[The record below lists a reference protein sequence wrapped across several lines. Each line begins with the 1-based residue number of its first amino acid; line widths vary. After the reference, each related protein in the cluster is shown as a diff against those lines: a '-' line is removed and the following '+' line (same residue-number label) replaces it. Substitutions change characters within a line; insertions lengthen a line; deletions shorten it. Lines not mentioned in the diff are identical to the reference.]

1 MKDRIEKK
9 IWENIKKVR
18 DHSPLVH
25 NITNYVVMNS
35 SANALLAA
43 GASPVMAHAE
53 EEVRDMVRIANS
65 LVLNIGTL
73 SNKWIDSMKIA
84 LKEANKLGK
93 PVVFDPVG
101 AGATSYRTETV
112 KNLIETG
119 SVSVIRGNAS
129 EIMAL
134 VSDNLKTKGVD
145 SIVSGENAVES
156 AKLLQQ
162 KYKCI
167 ICISGKI
174 DYIIS
179 QDEIA
184 EIHNGHQMMSVV
196 TGMGCS
202 ATALI
207 GAFAGI
213 INDYFEAAIS
223 GMALMGVAG
232 ELAVRESSGPGSLQ
246 MHFFDKLFNLTSKEF
261 FETIKLHIIRYV

>member
-1 MKDRIEKK
+1 MEKK

-18 DHSPLVH
+18 TLSPLVH

-53 EEVRDMVRIANS
+53 EEVRDMVRIADS

-73 SNKWIDSMKIA
+73 SKKWVDSMKIA
-84 LKEANKLGK
+84 LKEANRLGK
-93 PVVFDPVG
+93 PVILDPVG
-101 AGATSYRTETV
+101 AGATIYRTETV
-112 KNLIETG
+112 KDLLNTG
-119 SVSVIRGNAS
+119 TVSVIRGNAS

-134 VSDNLKTKGVD
+134 VSVGFHTKGVE
-145 SIVSGENAVES
+145 STETAGSAVES

-162 KYKCI
+162 KNKCI
-167 ICISGKI
+167 VCISGKI
-174 DYIIS
+174 DYILS
-179 QDEIA
+179 QDEVVQ
-184 EIHNGHQMMSVV
+184 IHNGHEMMSRI
-196 TGMGCS
+196 TGMGCA

-213 INDYFEAAIS
+213 TNNYFEAAVS

-232 ELAVRESSGPGSLQ
+232 ELAVKESSGPGSLQ
-246 MHFFDKLFNLTSKEF
+246 MHFFNKLYNLTSKDF
-261 FETIKLHIIRYV
+261 FNTIKLQTEKYV

>member
-1 MKDRIEKK
+1 MKDKMEQK
-9 IWENIKKVR
+9 IWENIQKVR
-18 DHSPLVH
+18 TLSPLVH

-53 EEVRDMVRIANS
+53 EEVRDMVRISDS

-73 SNKWIDSMKIA
+73 SKKWIDSMKIA
-84 LKEANKLGK
+84 LKEANRLGK

-101 AGATSYRTETV
+101 AGATNYRTETV
-112 KNLIETG
+112 KDLLNTG
-119 SVSVIRGNAS
+119 TISVMRGNAS

-134 VSDNLKTKGVD
+134 MSAGFHTKGVE
-145 SIVSGENAVES
+145 STESAGNAVES

-174 DYIIS
+174 DYILS

-184 EIHNGHQMMSVV
+184 EIHNGHEMMSRI

-213 INDYFEAAIS
+213 TNDYFEAAIS

-246 MHFFDKLFNLTSKEF
+246 IHFYDKLNNLTSKDF
-261 FETIKLHIIRYV
+261 FETIKIQIDRNV

>member
-1 MKDRIEKK
+1 MKDKMKQK

-18 DHSPLVH
+18 DLSPLVH

-53 EEVRDMVRIANS
+53 EEVRDMVRISNS

-73 SNKWIDSMKIA
+73 SKKWIDAMKIA

-101 AGATSYRTETV
+101 AGATNYRTETA
-112 KNLIETG
+112 KDLLNTG
-119 SVSVIRGNAS
+119 EFTVIRGNAS

-145 SIVSGENAVES
+145 STVSGESAVES
-156 AKLLQQ
+156 GKLLQQ

-184 EIHNGHQMMSVV
+184 EIHNGHKMMSDV

-207 GAFAGI
+207 GAFTGI

-232 ELAVRESSGPGSLQ
+232 ELAVKESSGPGSLQ
-246 MHFFDKLFNLTSKEF
+246 IHFFDKLYKLTSKDF
-261 FETIKLHIIRYV
+261 FDTIKLQINRYV

>member
-1 MKDRIEKK
+1 MKGNMEEK

-18 DHSPLVH
+18 TLSPLVH

-73 SNKWIDSMKIA
+73 SKQWIDSMKIA
-84 LKEANKLGK
+84 LKEANRIGK
-93 PVVFDPVG
+93 PVILDPVG

-112 KNLIETG
+112 KDLLNTG
-119 SVSVIRGNAS
+119 TISVLRGNAS

-134 VSDNLKTKGVD
+134 MSAGLHTKGVE
-145 SIVSGENAVES
+145 STESPENAVRS

-174 DYIIS
+174 DYILS

-184 EIHNGHQMMSVV
+184 GIHNGHEMMSRI

-213 INDYFEAAIS
+213 TNDYFEAAIS

-232 ELAVRESSGPGSLQ
+232 ELAVKESSGPGSLQ
-246 MHFFDKLFNLTSKEF
+246 IHFFDKLNNLTSKDF
-261 FETIKLHIIRYV
+261 FDTIKLQIERYV

>member
-1 MKDRIEKK
+1 MEQK
-9 IWENIKKVR
+9 IWDNILKVR
-18 DHSPLVH
+18 SLSPLVH

-53 EEVRDMVRIANS
+53 EEVKDMVGISDS

-73 SNKWIDSMKIA
+73 SKKWIDAMKIA
-84 LKEANKLGK
+84 LREANKLGK
-93 PVVFDPVG
+93 PVIFDPVG
-101 AGATSYRTETV
+101 AGATRYRTRMVEELL
-112 KNLIETG
+112 NAG

-129 EIMAL
+129 EIRAMG
-134 VSDNLKTKGVD
+134 SDDLRTKGVD
-145 SIVSGENAVES
+145 STVSAGSAVES

-162 KYKCI
+162 KYNCI
-167 ICISGKI
+167 ICISGTI

-179 QDEIA
+179 QKEIA
-184 EIHNGHQMMSVV
+184 EIQNGHEMMSRV

-207 GAFAGI
+207 GAFAGVTV
-213 INDYFEAAIS
+213 DYYEAAVS

-232 ELAVRESSGPGSLQ
+232 ELAAKESTGPASLE
-246 MHFFDKLFNLTSKEF
+246 MNFLNKLYNLTENEYF
-261 FETIKLHIIRYV
+261 ATIKLKSEKYV

>member
-1 MKDRIEKK
+1 MEQK
-9 IWENIKKVR
+9 IWENIQKVR
-18 DHSPLVH
+18 TLSPLVH

-35 SANALLAA
+35 SANALLAI

-65 LVLNIGTL
+65 LVINIGTL
-73 SNKWIDSMKIA
+73 SKKWIDSMKIA
-84 LKEANKLGK
+84 LQEANKLGK

-101 AGATSYRTETV
+101 AGATHYRTETV
-112 KNLIETG
+112 KNLLDTG
-119 SVSVIRGNAS
+119 TVSVIRGNAS
-129 EIMAL
+129 EIRAL

-145 SIVSGENAVES
+145 STESAGSALES
-156 AKLLQQ
+156 AKLLR
-162 KYKCI
+162 KKHKCI

-179 QDEIA
+179 TEEIT
-184 EIHNGHQMMSVV
+184 EIHNGHEMMSRV

-213 INDYFEAAIS
+213 TNNFYEAAIS
-223 GMALMGVAG
+223 GMGLMGVAG
-232 ELAVRESSGPGSLQ
+232 ELAAKESSGPGSLQ
-246 MHFFDKLFNLTSKEF
+246 LHFINKLYNLTSKEF
-261 FETIKLHIIRYV
+261 FDTIILQTAKYV

>member
-1 MKDRIEKK
+1 MEKK
-9 IWENIKKVR
+9 IWENIRKVR
-18 DHSPLVH
+18 ILSPLVH

-53 EEVRDMVRIANS
+53 EEVRDMVRIADA

-73 SNKWIDSMKIA
+73 SKMWIESMKLA
-84 LKEANKLGK
+84 LEEANRLGK
-93 PVVFDPVG
+93 PVILDPVG
-101 AGATSYRTETV
+101 AGATDYRTETV
-112 KNLIETG
+112 KDLLTTG
-119 SVSVIRGNAS
+119 TVSVIRGNAS

-134 VSDNLKTKGVD
+134 VSAGLKTKGVD
-145 SIVSGENAVES
+145 STQSAGSAIES

-162 KYKCI
+162 QYKCI
-167 ICISGKI
+167 ICISGKT
-174 DYIIS
+174 DYILS

-184 EIHNGHQMMSVV
+184 EIHNGHKMMTGI

-207 GAFAGI
+207 GAFMGI
-213 INDYFEAAIS
+213 TANYFEATIS

-232 ELAVRESSGPGSLQ
+232 ELAAKKSQGPGSLQ
-246 MHFFDKLFNLTSKEF
+246 MHFFDKLYNITAREF
-261 FETIKLHIIRYV
+261 FDTITLKIDKYV